1 METQIAIPNNRLH
14 NADSSR
20 VNNVHTFYSQLQ
32 RLRTKIIYIAYDRDF
47 HKIAI
52 ENIKKKKADR
62 LEYAAHVRA
71 RDRRYRLRSSPFGF
85 TISRIAER
93 KDFPIRASSRLT
105 SDRPIARIE

>member
-20 VNNVHTFYSQLQ
+20 VDNVHTFYSQLQ

-52 ENIKKKKADR
+52 ENIKKKKPTDSNTLHTSARAIADIV
-62 LEYAAHVRA
+62 YGP
-71 RDRRYRLRSSPFGF
+71 LRSVLRSRVSQNEK
-85 TISRIAER
+85 ISRYAPAA
-93 KDFPIRASSRLT
+93 DSRAVGR
-105 SDRPIARIE
+105 